1 MTKKLQR
8 MTPNPTFLNP
18 TSNCSKNL
26 PQKLKKLPHILGKIA
41 EGRIDGRIHPK
52 FVPSPFV
59 STPLLLPPA
68 TEHDLCATFL
78 FRCYSDIA
86 AP

>member
-1 MTKKLQR
+1 
-8 MTPNPTFLNP
+8 MTPNPTFLDP

-26 PQKLKKLPHILGKIA
+26 PQKSKKIPHVLGKIA

-52 FVPSPFV
+52 FFPSPFV
-59 STPLLLPPA
+59 STSLLLPPA
-68 TEHDLCATFL
+68 TKHDLCAAFL

>member
-1 MTKKLQR
+1 MTKKLRR
-8 MTPNPTFLNP
+8 MTPNPTFSNPSLN
-18 TSNCSKNL
+18 CRKNL
-26 PQKLKKLPHILGKIA
+26 PQKSKKLPHILGKIA

-59 STPLLLPPA
+59 STPLLLLPA
-68 TEHDLCATFL
+68 TEYDFCAAFL
-78 FRCYSDIA
+78 FRYYSDIV